1 MAKAVCYEKRF
12 AVMVTLERSKL
23 VEERHS
29 DLVAALVKAIA
40 RYTGGH
46 SAAAAAYD
54 EDLSTELG
62 MRFVF
67 SDRSSRDLFWRRM
80 AQYCDRVTLDALSVS
95 PIGTLDD
102 IDLTPASAEDS
113 GRHQGQDA

>member
-1 MAKAVCYEKRF
+1 MAKANCCEKRF
-12 AVMVTLERSKL
+12 AVTVTLERSRL

-40 RYTGGH
+40 HYTGGH
-46 SAAAAAYD
+46 SAAAAAYE
-54 EDLSTELG
+54 EDLSTDLG

-80 AQYCDRVTLDALSVS
+80 SQYCDQVTLDALTIS
-95 PIGTLDD
+95 PIGTLDETD
-102 IDLTPASAEDS
+102 MIPVSAERS
-113 GRHQGQDA
+113 ARH